1 MRWSYR
7 IGSVF
12 GIPLKVHLLF
22 VVLFFY
28 LTFSLDP
35 ELTLHVGNLILFA
48 GIFGS
53 VLIHELVHSFVAIR
67 HGIKIRSIT
76 LMPIGGVAHMATQP
90 EHPVDEIKIAIA
102 GPLASYAVAGLMLAY
117 AAATGSADRLLE
129 FSLTGGWL
137 LSRIFWAN
145 VMLGTVNLV
154 PAFPMD
160 GGRVLRGF
168 LATRKGMMKA
178 TEDAVLVGQAFA
190 VVLYFIGARY
200 EQLRLLIVIAVFI
213 YIGADQEEE
222 DVEFRTEIADAPA
235 RDAML
240 TRFDSL
246 SPDMTIADSLD
257 VLRHSSQDF
266 FPVLRDDK
274 LEGMVSKN
282 GVLNALKDMP
292 REAVIGEIMQTDLIT
307 AAPDEPM
314 GGVFRKMELHDKDV
328 IPVVEGGRVAGLASF
343 DQIGRY
349 YALASKAK
357 GRSSRQTT
365 VDS

>member
-1 MRWSYR
+1 MKWSYK

-22 VVLFFY
+22 VVLFLY
-28 LTFSLDP
+28 LSFSLKP
-35 ELTLHVGNLILFA
+35 ELTLHAGNVFLFA

-53 VLIHELVHSFVAIR
+53 VLVHELVHSFVAIR
-67 HGIKIRSIT
+67 HGIKIHSIT

-102 GPLASYAVAGLMLAY
+102 GPLASFAIAGLMLAG
-117 AAATGSADRLLE
+117 AAAAGCFERLLE

-145 VMLGTVNLV
+145 VMLGTINLV

-190 VVLYFIGARY
+190 VILYFIGATN
-200 EQLRLLIVIAVFI
+200 ENLRWLIIIAVFI

-222 DVEFRTEIADAPA
+222 DIEFRTEIADVPA

-240 TRFDSL
+240 IRFDSL
-246 SPDMTIADSLD
+246 SPDMTIAGSLD
-257 VLRHSSQDF
+257 VLRHSSQDV
-266 FPVLRDDK
+266 FPVARDGK

-282 GVLNALKDMP
+282 DVLNALKEMP
-292 REAVIGEIMQTDLIT
+292 GEAVIGEIMETDLIT

-314 GGVFRKMELHDKDV
+314 GDVFRKMELHDKDV
-328 IPVVEGGRVAGLASF
+328 IPVVDGGRVEGLASF

-349 YALASKAK
+349 YALASRSK
-357 GRSSRQTT
+357 SSRQSSD
-365 VDS
+365 VS